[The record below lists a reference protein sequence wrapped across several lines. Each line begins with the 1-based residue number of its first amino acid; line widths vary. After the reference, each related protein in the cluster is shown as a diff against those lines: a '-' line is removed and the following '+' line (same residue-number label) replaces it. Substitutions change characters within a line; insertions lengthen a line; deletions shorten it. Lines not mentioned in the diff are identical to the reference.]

1 LNPYPKAIFEWTYVV
16 IYSRLCFDLDRELP
30 QRSEIDQS
38 KALTT
43 NSKRP
48 KNITSI
54 FRSKLIDKCK
64 KVFKE
69 DQTQFF
75 EKYEDPEERDQML
88 KQYTLGNVN
97 FIAEL
102 INQKILIKKVV
113 FQCVDHLFQ
122 KNIPINIE
130 GIVILLDKFGTS
142 INKNDKMKAEDLT
155 NYNDQINN
163 HLMTLNLIQEND
175 KNLPGYIRYKII
187 NLIDKR
193 DRGWV
198 ESKVDLVKVIKSKT
212 AVSEEY
218 DQEMREKGEVRE
230 TTSKKNIDFDKVIL
244 IFKAVH

>member
-1 LNPYPKAIFEWTYVV
+1 
-16 IYSRLCFDLDRELP
+16 
-30 QRSEIDQS
+30 
-38 KALTT
+38 
-43 NSKRP
+43 
-48 KNITSI
+48 
-54 FRSKLIDKCK
+54 LIDKCK

-113 FQCVDHLFQ
+113 FQCVEHLFQ

-142 INKNDKMKAEDLT
+142 INKNDKLKPEDLS
-155 NYNDQINN
+155 NYNEQINN

-175 KNLPGYIRYKII
+175 KTLPGYIRYKII
-187 NLIDKR
+187 NLLDKR

-230 TTSKKNIDFDKVIL
+230 TVSKKNIDFDKVTL
-244 IFKAVH
+244 IVKVVQEIDYG

>member
-1 LNPYPKAIFEWTYVV
+1 
-16 IYSRLCFDLDRELP
+16 
-30 QRSEIDQS
+30 
-38 KALTT
+38 
-43 NSKRP
+43 
-48 KNITSI
+48 
-54 FRSKLIDKCK
+54 LIDKCK

-113 FQCVDHLFQ
+113 FQCVEHLFQ

-142 INKNDKMKAEDLT
+142 INKNDKLKPEDLS
-155 NYNDQINN
+155 NYNEQINN

-175 KNLPGYIRYKII
+175 KTLPGYIRYKII
-187 NLIDKR
+187 NLLDKR

-230 TTSKKNIDFDKVIL
+230 TVSKKNIDFDKVTL
-244 IFKAVH
+244 IFKVVQEIDYG

>member
-1 LNPYPKAIFEWTYVV
+1 M
-16 IYSRLCFDLDRELP
+16 
-30 QRSEIDQS
+30 
-38 KALTT
+38 
-43 NSKRP
+43 
-48 KNITSI
+48 
-54 FRSKLIDKCK
+54 IDKCK

-113 FQCVDHLFQ
+113 FQCVEHLFQ

-142 INKNDKMKAEDLT
+142 INKNDKLKPEDLS
-155 NYNDQINN
+155 NYNEQINN

-175 KNLPGYIRYKII
+175 KTLPGYIRYKII
-187 NLIDKR
+187 NLLDKR

-230 TTSKKNIDFDKVIL
+230 TVSKKNIDFDKVTL
-244 IFKAVH
+244 IFKVVQEIDNG

>member
-1 LNPYPKAIFEWTYVV
+1 M
-16 IYSRLCFDLDRELP
+16 
-30 QRSEIDQS
+30 
-38 KALTT
+38 
-43 NSKRP
+43 
-48 KNITSI
+48 
-54 FRSKLIDKCK
+54 IDKCK

-75 EKYEDPEERDQML
+75 EKYEDNEERDKML

-113 FQCVDHLFQ
+113 FQCVEHLFQ

-142 INKNDKMKAEDLT
+142 INKNDKLKPEDLS
-155 NYNDQINN
+155 NYNEQINN

-175 KNLPGYIRYKII
+175 KTLPGYIRYKII
-187 NLIDKR
+187 NLLDKR

-198 ESKVDLVKVIKSKT
+198 ENKLDLMKVIKSKT

-230 TTSKKNIDFDKVIL
+230 TVSKKNIDFDKVTL
-244 IFKAVH
+244 IFKVVQEIDYG

>member
-1 LNPYPKAIFEWTYVV
+1 M
-16 IYSRLCFDLDRELP
+16 
-30 QRSEIDQS
+30 
-38 KALTT
+38 
-43 NSKRP
+43 
-48 KNITSI
+48 
-54 FRSKLIDKCK
+54 
-64 KVFKE
+64 FKE

-75 EKYEDPEERDQML
+75 QKYEDPEERDQMM

-102 INQKILIKKVV
+102 INQKILIKKVI

-142 INKNDKMKAEDLT
+142 INKNDKMKPEDLI
-155 NYNDQINN
+155 NYNEQINN
-163 HLMTLNLIQEND
+163 HLTTLNIIQEND
-175 KNLPGYIRYKII
+175 KTLPGYIRYKII
-187 NLIDKR
+187 NLIDKKA
-193 DRGWV
+193 RGWV

-230 TTSKKNIDFDKVIL
+230 TSTKKTIDYDKVTST
-244 IFKAVH
+244 FKVVQETNYGRP